1 MFTKHGEASA
11 LMVDIPTFAAGS
23 SLVPQSRAAPGR
35 SEAVKTAQ
43 RAFFQAALNGVE
55 SAPATSSRV
64 APTVAVQ
71 PTCSD
76 APPPGRLLRPGS
88 LLDIKV

>member
-1 MFTKHGEASA
+1 MADLRT
-11 LMVDIPTFAAGS
+11 PAAGS
-23 SLVPQSRAAPGR
+23 SLVPQARAPAR
-35 SEAVKTAQ
+35 SEAVKAAQ

-55 SAPATSSRV
+55 PVAATAQPRV
-64 APTVAVQ
+64 APTAPVQ
-71 PTCSD
+71 PTRFD

>member
-1 MFTKHGEASA
+1 MA
-11 LMVDIPTFAAGS
+11 DIRTPAAGS
-23 SLVPQSRAAPGR
+23 SLVPQARGAPAR

-55 SAPATSSRV
+55 PVAAAQPRV

-71 PTCSD
+71 PTRSD
-76 APPPGRLLRPGS
+76 TAPPSRLLRPGS